1 MPFPVRRAIA
11 MRDKQHFRTS
21 LCSGTALDL
30 VVPVPRP
37 GSDLD
42 QPLGVL
48 GGDLALNQ
56 RADAVAKHVVADET
70 DVSCGD
76 VPAQDSS

>member
-1 MPFPVRRAIA
+1 
-11 MRDKQHFRTS
+11 
-21 LCSGTALDL
+21 LDL

-37 GSDLD
+37 ASDLD

-56 RADAVAKHVVADET
+56 RADAVAEHVVADEP
-70 DVSCGD
+70 DVSGGD